1 MPFFIKR
8 SYETNGFMLES
19 PEHVFALSRMLLFG
33 FTEATGSVCERC
45 DTFGDLLL
53 ETRLQTEPDIASAVP
68 SVTLW
73 YKVRCQQLY
82 ENMFLDGGSPN
93 LNWNASKLC
102 NTVLTR
108 LLLEVHLKTSRS
120 FWRSLLLM
128 AEVLLW
134 MKEEQPTCVLVF
146 TLDRRHCSLVAGTR
160 SETQQIRHDGFFGNW
175 HTIIRRLRIQELEI
189 GN

>member
-1 MPFFIKR
+1 MIFRLKNIIWNITTSELWSSKKRKYSCLSFTTEELFWMIFLGLLITEWELKAECFI
-8 SYETNGFMLES
+8 N
-19 PEHVFALSRMLLFG
+19 
-33 FTEATGSVCERC
+33 
-45 DTFGDLLL
+45 
-53 ETRLQTEPDIASAVP
+53 
-68 SVTLW
+68 
-73 YKVRCQQLY
+73 
-82 ENMFLDGGSPN
+82 SPN

-175 HTIIRRLRIQELEI
+175 HTIISRLRIQELEI